1 MNYRM
6 RLLSALLVVAMIV
19 GVFTFVPAA
28 KTTTMTSAIT
38 DAEFVAPDVYIP
50 DYIKLPDDNLLTD
63 NTSFMMAQGTEYEIK
78 MTTQFITSG
87 KANRPGNINYQKYVV
102 IHNTG
107 AYPATSTAL
116 ANHNYGRTTDVSVS
130 WHYTCGNDGLYQM
143 LPLNERGWH
152 AGGNYWGSDT
162 SEKISDLSN
171 STGIGIETATPGIPA
186 DDTFSGVHW
195 NQDDLYEWY
204 ETVFDKTATYLA
216 MLVAYMCVKLN
227 FNPYT
232 QVGTHYHAAGK
243 NCPEQMRYVFGTN
256 ASFKVMG
263 TYYKVMLARMYDY
276 YKAWGGS
283 YVSTDTCQN
292 TYYNPNYAYYKQG
305 LYKAKSTV
313 TVYRAGN
320 TATGSVGSVASGT
333 VVDAK
338 ITGWNWGKI
347 TLDNGKE
354 GWVNLNNFTFVRND
368 YDYGTYKT
376 SSGAIVEVN
385 KIDGSTAYWSGG
397 SAALSTLTRVYAVT
411 VVGDTAFGSTTQ
423 YLPKGSTFTVTA
435 KSGEGADLFDIWVVK
450 SGIAQIAS
458 KTSSTT
464 TITVLN
470 SDFTLASTY
479 RNEFDLVLTYGI
491 GSGRYKAGTTVNIS
505 ASTLAGKSFSHWSIE
520 SGEGTLGNAYSYNT
534 TFTMGNTDA
543 YVVANYKTAGPID
556 TTGLTNYALGK
567 SYTDTWNGSSTITH
581 YYSAQADSGAELT
594 DGIKATADYSTTAT
608 QFMSYSSS
616 GKKFVATIDLGQTR
630 KICTVALCDTANNGG
645 SIGDIATGSAVI
657 EYSTDGSNYATAT
670 NLKDTLHYSYVNGE
684 PLSNVY
690 THEIDFDGC
699 EARYVRLTVASGA
712 YILVFSEIEVY
723 GSDDVVIGPQPE
735 PDPEQKL
742 DFTEDVA
749 TGGVYTQDEDYV
761 YGAQTNTSI
770 ADFSSI
776 FVHEVTVKDASG
788 NVVTGDAALAT
799 GYTVSTPDQ
808 TLTVVVAYDIT
819 GDGDLTSVD
828 ILSMSVSIKGSVEL
842 KNAFFC
848 AGDVD
853 GDNAITSADYTM
865 MRIKLS

>member
-6 RLLSALLVVAMIV
+6 RLLSALLVVAMVV
-19 GVFTFVPAA
+19 GVFVIVPTATDS
-28 KTTTMTSAIT
+28 TTTINAVS
-38 DAEFVAPDVYIP
+38 DADFVAPNVYIP
-50 DYIKLPDDNLLTD
+50 DYIKLPDDNLLTN
-63 NTSFMMAQGTEYEIK
+63 NTSFIMAQGTAAEIK

-87 KANRPGNINYQKYVV
+87 KANRPGNINYQKYIV

-107 AYPATSTAL
+107 AYPSTSTAL
-116 ANHNYGRTTDVSVS
+116 ANHNYGRTTTADVS

-354 GWVNLNNFTFVRND
+354 GWVNLDNFTFVRND

-411 VVGDTAFGSTTQ
+411 VTGDTTFGSTTK
-423 YLPKGSTFTVTA
+423 YLTKGSTFTVTA
-435 KSGEGADLFDIWVVK
+435 ETGGDPFKGWEVR

-458 KTSSTT
+458 KTATST

-470 SDFTLASTY
+470 SDFTLVGSY
-479 RNEFDLVLTYGI
+479 KNEFSLSITNGVGGGL
-491 GSGRYKAGTTVNIS
+491 YKSGTTVEIAANQRIGYEFTS
-505 ASTLAGKSFSHWSIE
+505 WSIS
-520 SGEGTLGNAYSYNT
+520 SGSATIANT
-534 TFTMGNTDA
+534 TAEKTTLVMGKND
-543 YVVANYKTAGPID
+543 VKIVANYKSAATVD
-556 TTGLTNYALGK
+556 TTGLTNYAKGK
-567 SYTDTWNGSSTITH
+567 SYTTVRTDGAAITYH
-581 YYSAQADSGAELT
+581 YAAQADSGAELT
-594 DGIKATADYSTTAT
+594 DGIVGTSDYGTSSEQYVSLAGTAKTFS
-608 QFMSYSSS
+608 F
-616 GKKFVATIDLGQTR
+616 TIDLGQER
-630 KICTVALCDTANNGG
+630 KFNKVVVRDTASNGA
-645 SIGDIATGSAVI
+645 SIGHYATDSI
-657 EYSTDGSNYATAT
+657 LLEYSVNGKRFAPVT
-670 NLKDTLHYSYVNGE
+670 NMKEILHYSYSGSTA
-684 PLSNVY
+684 LSNY
-690 THEIDFDGC
+690 THEYKFDG
-699 EARYVRLTVASGA
+699 AQGRYVRVSFTSTV
-712 YILVFSEIEVY
+712 YVTVLSELEVY
-723 GSDDVVIGPQPE
+723 GSDSITAIPN
-735 PDPEQKL
+735 PDLYANL
-742 DFTEDVA
+742 DFTDETVNA
-749 TGGVYTQDEDYV
+749 GVFTKDDDYV
-761 YGAQTNTSI
+761 YGTSVNTTVS
-770 ADFSSI
+770 DFTKI
-776 FVHEVTVKDASG
+776 FQNEVTVKDTAG
-788 NVVTGDAALAT
+788 NVVTDTTVLGT
-799 GYTVSTPDQ
+799 GYTVSTDEES
-808 TLTVVVAYDIT
+808 LTIVVKYDIT

-842 KNAFFC
+842 KNAFFS
-848 AGDVD
+848 AGDID
-853 GDNAITSADYTM
+853 GDKAITSADYTM

>member
-6 RLLSALLVVAMIV
+6 RLLSALLVVAMVV
-19 GVFTFVPAA
+19 GVFVIVPTATDS
-28 KTTTMTSAIT
+28 TTTINAVS
-38 DAEFVAPDVYIP
+38 DADFVAPNVYIP
-50 DYIKLPDDNLLTD
+50 DYIKLPDDNLLTN
-63 NTSFMMAQGTEYEIK
+63 NTSFIMAQGTAAEIK

-87 KANRPGNINYQKYVV
+87 KANRPGNINYQKYIV

-107 AYPATSTAL
+107 AYPSTSTAL
-116 ANHNYGRTTDVSVS
+116 ANHNYGRTTTADVS

-411 VVGDTAFGSTTQ
+411 VTGDTTFGSTTK
-423 YLPKGSTFTVTA
+423 YLTKGSTFTVTA
-435 KSGEGADLFDIWVVK
+435 ETGGDPFKGWEVR

-458 KTSSTT
+458 KTATST

-470 SDFTLASTY
+470 SDFTLVGSY
-479 RNEFDLVLTYGI
+479 KNEFSLSITNGVGGGL
-491 GSGRYKAGTTVNIS
+491 YKSGTTVEIAANQRIGYEFTS
-505 ASTLAGKSFSHWSIE
+505 WSIS
-520 SGEGTLGNAYSYNT
+520 SGSATIANT
-534 TFTMGNTDA
+534 TAEKTTLVMGKND
-543 YVVANYKTAGPID
+543 VKIVANYKSAATVD
-556 TTGLTNYALGK
+556 TTGLTNYAKGK
-567 SYTDTWNGSSTITH
+567 SYTTVRTDGAAITYH
-581 YYSAQADSGAELT
+581 YAAQADSGAELT
-594 DGIKATADYSTTAT
+594 DGIVGTSDYGTSSEQYVSLAGTAKTFS
-608 QFMSYSSS
+608 F
-616 GKKFVATIDLGQTR
+616 TIDLGQER
-630 KICTVALCDTANNGG
+630 KFNKVVVRDTASNGA
-645 SIGDIATGSAVI
+645 SIGHYATDSI
-657 EYSTDGSNYATAT
+657 LLEYSVNGKRFAPVT
-670 NLKDTLHYSYVNGE
+670 NMKEILHYSYSGSTA
-684 PLSNVY
+684 LSNY
-690 THEIDFDGC
+690 THEYKFDG
-699 EARYVRLTVASGA
+699 AQGRYVRVSFTSTV
-712 YILVFSEIEVY
+712 YVTVLSELEVY
-723 GSDDVVIGPQPE
+723 GSDSITAIPN
-735 PDPEQKL
+735 PDLYANL
-742 DFTEDVA
+742 DFTDETVNA
-749 TGGVYTQDEDYV
+749 GVFTKDDDYV
-761 YGAQTNTSI
+761 YGTSVNTTVS
-770 ADFSSI
+770 DFTKI
-776 FVHEVTVKDASG
+776 FQNEVTVKDTAG
-788 NVVTGDAALAT
+788 NVVTDTTVLGT
-799 GYTVSTPDQ
+799 GYTVSTDEES
-808 TLTVVVAYDIT
+808 LTIVVKYDIT

-842 KNAFFC
+842 KNAFFS
-848 AGDVD
+848 AGDID
-853 GDNAITSADYTM
+853 GDKAITSADYTM